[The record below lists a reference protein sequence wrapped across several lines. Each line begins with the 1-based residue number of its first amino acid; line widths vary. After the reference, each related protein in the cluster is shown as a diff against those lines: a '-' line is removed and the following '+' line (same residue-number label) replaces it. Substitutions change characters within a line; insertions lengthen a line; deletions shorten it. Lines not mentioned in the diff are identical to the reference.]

1 MATRNDHVITVNYPD
16 GTQIVE
22 HSDGTRITE
31 YYRDTLVPVS
41 EEPVDTGKCF
51 EQTSKDDIL
60 QYLILFLKYAMM
72 KQYIILNEKM

>member
-51 EQTSKDDIL
+51 EQTS
-60 QYLILFLKYAMM
+60 
-72 KQYIILNEKM
+72 